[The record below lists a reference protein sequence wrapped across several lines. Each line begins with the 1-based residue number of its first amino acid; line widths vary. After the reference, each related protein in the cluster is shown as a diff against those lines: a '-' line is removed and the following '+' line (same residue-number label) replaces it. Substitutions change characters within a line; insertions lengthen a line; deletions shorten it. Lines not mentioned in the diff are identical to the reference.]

1 MFFDSEIAAKF
12 SLGKTKRK
20 YTILCGV
27 ALEFKRVSLYDEKFH
42 HFSLFLLKKVWVQIF
57 KCAKWMLL
65 YDFGMIKLV
74 LLKQNIL
81 THNFSEDQ
89 LLRIYV
95 IVYELTWKEQIVA
108 TKC

>member
-1 MFFDSEIAAKF
+1 
-12 SLGKTKRK
+12 
-20 YTILCGV
+20 
-27 ALEFKRVSLYDEKFH
+27 
-42 HFSLFLLKKVWVQIF
+42 
-57 KCAKWMLL
+57 MLL